1 MSEDLHVYDVAS
13 TAGAPAARR
22 LETLWMSAI
31 GTAYVPYII
40 VLVNLAAFGS
50 FVRVELPIALF
61 SAAVAL
67 GLMIAVYPVARPRG
81 VEAQLG
87 IITSVFL
94 GLNLVATVLASYS
107 FFANPSCSQGRSGP
121 CMDPFMFLGGGLVA
135 CLFASIPTAF
145 GISRG
150 FGAPLRRQAKPPRR
164 SDARFD

>member
-61 SAAVAL
+61 SAREGSRHNSGSL
-67 GLMIAVYPVARPRG
+67 H
-81 VEAQLG
+81 
-87 IITSVFL
+87 
-94 GLNLVATVLASYS
+94 
-107 FFANPSCSQGRSGP
+107 RSSWG
-121 CMDPFMFLGGGLVA
+121 
-135 CLFASIPTAF
+135 
-145 GISRG
+145 
-150 FGAPLRRQAKPPRR
+150 
-164 SDARFD
+164 